1 MLMCLWVLLKFV
13 LLKPAILKPL
23 LAALLIL
30 AALYLNMS
38 RHEVI
43 LFLPRFEKTRRV
55 FGMLT
60 QQIASIIPA
69 PIKRG
74 RQKMLAKRQALLA
87 MIKDKMRLFMPYQA
101 GALAPIPVVNK

>member
-55 FGMLT
+55 FGLFI
-60 QQIASIIPA
+60 QQIANNIPA
-69 PIKRG
+69 PIKRR
-74 RQKMLAKRQALLA
+74 RQQILAKRQALLA
-87 MIKDKMRLFMPYQA
+87 LVKEKMRLFMPYQA
-101 GALAPIPVVNK
+101 GELAPIPVANK